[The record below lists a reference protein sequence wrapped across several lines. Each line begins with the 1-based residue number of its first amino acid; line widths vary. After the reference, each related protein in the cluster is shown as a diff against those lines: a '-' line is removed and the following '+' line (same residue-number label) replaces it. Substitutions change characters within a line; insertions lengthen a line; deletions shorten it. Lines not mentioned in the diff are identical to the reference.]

1 MKINE
6 RLIFTILMS
15 YFFENTEGIIGG
27 WEAARFRDGFYQT
40 SFYDKFRLSCSS
52 YFCKIHFK
60 VIRTWPHFILVMLNI
75 KGF

>member
-6 RLIFTILMS
+6 RLIFTILIS

-40 SFYDKFRLSCSS
+40 SFYDKFS
-52 YFCKIHFK
+52 FK
-60 VIRTWPHFILVMLNI
+60 VITVKFILKSSAHGRTLY
-75 KGF
+75 